1 MSANREHLEELFE
14 PLGGV
19 SIRSMFGGLGIF
31 KEGLM
36 FACVVDDLLRF
47 KADAATAP
55 AFEKEGCGQWKYQ
68 SRSREMAMPYWQVPE
83 RLLDEPDEFTQWAR
97 QAFDVALRTK
107 KGGKAIARARPAA
120 GRASKRT
127 AKKRR

>member
-1 MSANREHLEELFE
+1 MKREHLEELFQ

-36 FACVVDDLLRF
+36 FACVVDDMLLF
-47 KADAATAP
+47 KADALTAP

-97 QAFDVALRTK
+97 QAFAVALRTRKGK
-107 KGGKAIARARPAA
+107 KPPAA
-120 GRASKRT
+120 KSPGKGRA
-127 AKKRR
+127 